1 MSLVARFLEN
11 NNIPTVII
19 GSAKD
24 IVEQCGVPRF
34 IFSDF
39 PLGNPVGIPYNTN
52 MQIEITKM
60 ALTLLEKAKYPR
72 TSIQTPFTW
81 HNHEWRETYMEVNES
96 NRELLARA
104 GEIRRARQTKRKYT
118 N

>member
-1 MSLVARFLEN
+1 MSLIARHLEK

-19 GSAKD
+19 GSARD

-39 PLGNPVGIPYNTN
+39 PLGNPVGLPYDSE

-60 ALTLLEKAKYPR
+60 ALTLLEQAKFPR
-72 TSIQTPFTW
+72 TSIQTPYTW
-81 HNHEWRETYMEVNES
+81 HTHEWRKEFMEVNES
-96 NRELLARA
+96 NKSILARA
-104 GEIRRARQTKRKYT
+104 GEIRRARQSERKNT